1 MLEEGRLNNQQALEG
16 TLWVLGLLTEDV
28 ARCCFRREN
37 RQCMNGL
44 GEHNLAGEELFSL
57 LGLCFRKGVSIDS
70 DLSWLLQSDSGG

>member
-16 TLWVLGLLTEDV
+16 TLGVLGLLTEDV
-28 ARCCFRREN
+28 ARCCLRRQN

-44 GEHNLAGEELFSL
+44 GGHNLAGEEL